1 MYEKGG
7 SLVELLPEKQ
17 KISSYI
23 IQSQEEEIKRIALE
37 LHEGVG
43 QSLYSMFTGLQFI
56 EAGIEQPHLKSYIK
70 EMSQIMEK
78 TIQEIRL
85 LSVELHPPTLTTL
98 GLLPAM
104 KSYVKLYT
112 STFGIEVE
120 VESIGEEQLI
130 LDNSSIAIFRVCQ
143 EALSNIAKYADT
155 SNINMTFKWSD
166 QSLQIFIKDYGKG
179 FDPKN
184 SQSFGI
190 AAMKER
196 MFLIGGDCVIS
207 SKVGEGTSIEIS
219 LPFSEEEDQRGVI
232 IDQNTAS

>member
-1 MYEKGG
+1 MGH
-7 SLVELLPEKQ
+7 SPEKQ
-17 KISSYI
+17 EISSYI

-43 QSLYSMFTGLQFI
+43 QSLYSMFTGLQLI
-56 EAGIEQPHLKSYIK
+56 ETSVEQPHLKSYIK

-78 TIQEIRL
+78 TIREIRL

-120 VESIGEEQLI
+120 IESDGEEQSI
-130 LDNSSIAIFRVCQ
+130 IESSSIAIFRVCQ

-155 SNINMTFKWSD
+155 SNVKMTFVWSKNL
-166 QSLQIFIKDYGKG
+166 LQINIKDYGRG
-179 FDPKN
+179 FELN
-184 SQSFGI
+184 ENQSFGI

-196 MFLIGGDCVIS
+196 MFLTGGDCVVS
-207 SKVGEGTSIEIS
+207 SKIGEGTSIEIS
-219 LPFSEEEDQRGVI
+219 LPLNFVEEEQRGVY
-232 IDQNTAS
+232 IDQNSASR

>member
-1 MYEKGG
+1 MGQ
-7 SLVELLPEKQ
+7 LPEKQ
-17 KISSYI
+17 DISSYI

-70 EMSQIMEK
+70 EMSQVIEK

-98 GLLPAM
+98 GLLPAI

-112 STFGIEVE
+112 STFGIEVDME
-120 VESIGEEQLI
+120 IFGAERPISE
-130 LDNSSIAIFRVCQ
+130 NSSIAIFRVCQ

-155 SNINMTFKWSD
+155 SNVKITFFWTD
-166 QSLQIFIKDYGKG
+166 QSLRIEIVDFGNGFELDGK
-179 FDPKN
+179 K
-184 SQSFGI
+184 SFGLES
-190 AAMKER
+190 MKER
-196 MFLIGGDCVIS
+196 MFLTGGDCVIS
-207 SKVGEGTSIEIS
+207 SKIGEGTSIEIS
-219 LPFSEEEDQRGVI
+219 LPLTNGEEQRGVY
-232 IDQNTAS
+232 IDQNSAS

>member
-1 MYEKGG
+1 MGPI
-7 SLVELLPEKQ
+7 LPEKQ

-37 LHEGVG
+37 LHEGVA
-43 QSLYSMFTGLQFI
+43 QSLYSMFAGLQFV
-56 EAGIEQPHLKSYIK
+56 ETSVEQPHLKSYMK

-112 STFGIEVE
+112 STFGIEVDID
-120 VESIGEEQLI
+120 SKGEERTI
-130 LDNSSIAIFRVCQ
+130 SKESSIAIFRVCQ

-155 SNINMTFKWSD
+155 SNVKMSLIWSNRLLQVQINDFGRGFELENINS
-166 QSLQIFIKDYGKG
+166 YGL
-179 FDPKN
+179 
-184 SQSFGI
+184 

-196 MFLIGGDCVIS
+196 MVLIGGDCVIS
-207 SKVGEGTSIEIS
+207 SKIGEGTSIEIS
-219 LPFSEEEDQRGVI
+219 LPLSIEEEQRGVY
-232 IDQNTAS
+232 IDSNTISG

>member
-1 MYEKGG
+1 VRFPMG
-7 SLVELLPEKQ
+7 LLPEKQ
-17 KISSYI
+17 EISSYI

-56 EAGIEQPHLKSYIK
+56 EAGVEQPHLKSYIK

-85 LSVELHPPTLTTL
+85 LSVELHPPTLSTL
-98 GLLPAM
+98 GLLPAV

-112 STFGIEVE
+112 STFGIEVDI
-120 VESIGEEQLI
+120 ESIGNEKLI
-130 LDNSSIAIFRVCQ
+130 NESSSIAIFRVCQ

-155 SNINMTFKWSD
+155 SNVKMEFIWSD
-166 QSLQIFIKDYGKG
+166 RQLLINIKDFGRGFKLKG
-179 FDPKN
+179 I
-184 SQSFGI
+184 QSFGI

-196 MFLIGGDCVIS
+196 MFLTGGDCVVS
-207 SKVGEGTSIEIS
+207 STIGEGTSIEIS
-219 LPFSEEEDQRGVI
+219 LPLKVEEEQRGVNV
-232 IDQNTAS
+232 DQNSAS